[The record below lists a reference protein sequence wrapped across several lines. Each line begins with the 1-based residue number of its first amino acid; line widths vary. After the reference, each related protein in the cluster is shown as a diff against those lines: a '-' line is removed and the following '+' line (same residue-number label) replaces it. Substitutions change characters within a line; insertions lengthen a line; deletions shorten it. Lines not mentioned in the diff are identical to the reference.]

1 LDVILCEPTDKVAKI
16 QDGLFRDEWGVV
28 YQFAEGSSEAYVVG
42 HPLKNHED
50 IEKCVLPDPLIPD
63 RFVAIGQVIKGYG
76 ERFAILAGVESVF
89 EKAYN
94 MRGLY
99 DLLLDFYRN
108 PNAVRKLFEK
118 IARYRIEQAKV
129 IADMGIDIFYTGS
142 DYGTQTGL
150 MVDPELWRNLVKPY
164 EKRIIDIPRSKG
176 IPVFVHSCGN
186 IGAILE
192 DLVEIGVDIIN
203 PVQPRALDPAYV
215 KEQFGDR
222 LCLFGTLDVQDT
234 LPFGT
239 PQDVADEVKQRILN
253 LAYGGG
259 LILAPA
265 HTVLPQVP
273 LDNFIAFIDAAMKYG
288 KYPIM

>member
-1 LDVILCEPTDKVAKI
+1 
-16 QDGLFRDEWGVV
+16 
-28 YQFAEGSSEAYVVG
+28 
-42 HPLKNHED
+42 
-50 IEKCVLPDPLIPD
+50 
-63 RFVAIGQVIKGYG
+63 
-76 ERFAILAGVESVF
+76 LAGVESVF

-108 PNAVRKLFEK
+108 PKAVRKLFEK
-118 IARYRIEQAKV
+118 IAWYRIEQAKV

-142 DYGTQTGL
+142 DYGTKTGL
-150 MVDPELWRNLVKPY
+150 MTDPELWRNLIKPY

-203 PVQPRALDPAYV
+203 PVQPRALDPVYV
-215 KEQFGDR
+215 KEQFGDP
-222 LCLFGTLDVQDT
+222 LCLFGTIDVQDT

-239 PQDVADEVKQRILN
+239 PQDVADEVKKRILN
-253 LAYGGG
+253 LASGGG

-265 HTVLPQVP
+265 HTVLSQVP

-288 KYPIM
+288 KYPTYHREDNLVF